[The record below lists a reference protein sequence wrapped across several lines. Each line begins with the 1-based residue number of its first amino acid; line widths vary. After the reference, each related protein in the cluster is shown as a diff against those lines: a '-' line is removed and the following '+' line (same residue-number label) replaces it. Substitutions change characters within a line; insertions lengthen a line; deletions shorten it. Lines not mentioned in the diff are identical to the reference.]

1 MEFLPH
7 EQVGHKYNLDK
18 RSQTSTSNS
27 KNRNREFIVFQ
38 LEFDFLPVV
47 SFLTPVTWTLLVP

>member
-1 MEFLPH
+1 MTEFLPR

-18 RSQTSTSNS
+18 RSQTTSSNS
-27 KNRNREFIVFQ
+27 KNRNMEFIVFQ

-47 SFLTPVTWTLLVP
+47 SFLTPVTWT